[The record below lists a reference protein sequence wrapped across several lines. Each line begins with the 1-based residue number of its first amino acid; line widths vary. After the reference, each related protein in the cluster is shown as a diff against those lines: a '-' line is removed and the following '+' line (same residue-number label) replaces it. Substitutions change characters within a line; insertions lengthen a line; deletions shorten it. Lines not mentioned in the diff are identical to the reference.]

1 MSEQNTLKKQ
11 LLTHMIYNLMAFA
24 LIFSVFGFIVA
35 SMFKYITY
43 SSIDKE
49 LIKTVQL
56 YLEDEKNIENIS
68 DYFFKDRN
76 LYFERFSEHFQD
88 IRDYNLATKVS
99 DPKYTVIVRDE
110 EFNII
115 NNNDLGRYY
124 EEYAEYIPFDNNN
137 LERVYTLNFGENFHY
152 RGINIKLDT
161 QKDAIRYVQILLNAD
176 SEVLLVNKFGE
187 LIATSVIV
195 GILLSIIA
203 SYILSKKTLV
213 PIAETI
219 KKQTEFVQNASHEL
233 RTPLTIIQAKQEL
246 LLREPES
253 KIIDKSEDIVL
264 TLNETKR
271 LTKLTKDLMTL
282 ASAYS
287 NNMQLSTENINIDEL
302 IENTVKPYMEVA
314 KLSEKEIN
322 LDLKYGK
329 NVDVD
334 VNRIE
339 QLLIILLDNALK
351 YTENG
356 DKIEILTFLKDGK
369 CNIEVR
375 DTGIGISDKGLKEVF
390 NRFYREDSARSRE
403 TGGSGLGLS
412 IADTIVKAHNGTI
425 KASHNIPKGTVFT
438 IRLPKI

>member
-11 LLTHMIYNLMAFA
+11 LITHMIYNLMAFA
-24 LIFSVFGFIVA
+24 LIFSVFGFMVA

-49 LIKTVQL
+49 LIKIAQL
-56 YLEDEKNIENIS
+56 YMDDEKTRETIS
-68 DYFFKDRN
+68 DYFLKDKN
-76 LYFERFSEHFQD
+76 LYFENFAEEFQD
-88 IRDYNLATKVS
+88 IRDYNLATKVR

-110 EFNII
+110 ELKII
-115 NNNDLGRYY
+115 NSNDLGRYY
-124 EEYAEYIPFDNNN
+124 EEYENYITFDSQN
-137 LERVYTLNFGENFHY
+137 LEKVYALNIGENFSY
-152 RGINIKLDT
+152 RGINIKLDS
-161 QKDAIRYVQILLNAD
+161 QKADVRYVQILLNAD
-176 SEVLLVNKFGE
+176 SEVLLVDRFGE
-187 LIATSVIV
+187 LIATSVAV
-195 GILLSIIA
+195 GILLSIFA
-203 SYILSKKTLV
+203 SYILSKRTLI

-219 KKQTEFVQNASHEL
+219 NKQTEFVQNASHEL

-246 LLREPES
+246 LLREPNS
-253 KIIDKSEDIVL
+253 KIIDKSDDIVL

-271 LTKLTKDLMTL
+271 LTKLTKDLMIL

-287 NNMQLSTENINIDEL
+287 NNMQLSTENVNIDEL
-302 IENTVKPYMEVA
+302 IENTIKPYIEVA
-314 KLSEKEIN
+314 NFSEKEIS

-329 NVDVD
+329 NVDID
-334 VNRIE
+334 VNKIE

-356 DKIEILTFLKDGK
+356 DKIEIATFLKDGK

-390 NRFYREDSARSRE
+390 NRFYREDRARNRE

-425 KASHNIPKGTVFT
+425 KASHNIPKGTIFA